1 MDSKFPIGVD
11 MTRVISTL
19 AEQIYDT
26 HLAFLRENVQNA
38 IDAIRIQARRDAAAS
53 RRDDYMVVI
62 EVSGTTVRI
71 SDNGIGMTL
80 DEQRTFFWTMGAS
93 GKNNKEARDAGCIGS
108 FGIGGFANAGVCT
121 SLKVTSR
128 SADARVAHW
137 TKFVF
142 ADLKTA
148 TASKLPEVKSGV
160 DRHFSG
166 RGTMLEAELKE
177 PPKVDELRRFI
188 QDCVRYADERVTFN
202 GQVISRQKLSVQ
214 NAAAGTLTL
223 LTRGSTETLQPAAE
237 DRNRQRSRLQKISCR
252 WYEDA
257 EHTLYAELL
266 GMTVDGA
273 NARLGGYA
281 KIRRGNTEI
290 RRRGFKICSV
300 NNRTFTLSHPVPE
313 QLDLSGVIEAD
324 VLSPTAGRESLDEKS
339 ESLLS
344 AICNLLRD
352 EAASRIL
359 ESSDRIAQYPE
370 IYNYITLRPER
381 LHMLGMVKVP
391 LTGGDESTL
400 EAIKSEA
407 AKGIKIFFSR
417 ERNGIVASHLKAAG
431 SIVVELPTDY
441 QRGKPIRQYL
451 ETLCKAA
458 SADDQVQCV
467 EDYPDS
473 SFTKFDRI
481 FLNELEEVIISS
493 YNIATVT
500 MHAGKLSSDLAA
512 YATNA
517 SEGKLELYVDLRHP
531 QVTKLHGMPA
541 TMMGTAA
548 RFFCMELIGE
558 ALRRASPR
566 FYSDGSSAFAK
577 FFKNRAEEWILV
589 RGEIIEFGRRDI
601 HDIGRDDVWTPEPG
615 HAPKIVYCR
624 PGWYD
629 GFLGHYLRM
638 PGGLVKAYMNEIQ
651 DHPLRAAT
659 WIGNQIALIVSDGV
673 TTSYGIQ
680 IKLDSLVQDSDGG
693 RGRPGSTVIE
703 PRLLSIYGELY
714 FPIPKQIEPALIPA
728 RSETIRI
735 AVSYDMLE

>member
-62 EVSGTTVRI
+62 EVSGATVRI

-93 GKNNKEARDAGCIGS
+93 GKNNKEARDARRIGS

-166 RGTMLEAELKE
+166 RGTVLEAELKE

-202 GQVISRQKLSVQ
+202 GLLISRQKLSVQ
-214 NAAAGTLTL
+214 DAATGTLTL
-223 LTRGSTETLQPAAE
+223 LTRGSTETLQPAAG
-237 DRNRQRSRLQKISCR
+237 DRQRARLQKISCR

-300 NNRTFTLSHPVPE
+300 NNRSFTLSDPVPE
-313 QLDLSGVIEAD
+313 QLDLSGTIEA
-324 VLSPTAGRESLDEKS
+324 TR
-339 ESLLS
+339 S
-344 AICNLLRD
+344 ARRRD
-352 EAASRIL
+352 ASRWTRNRNRCCPRFPACSGTRRPAGFSKL
-359 ESSDRIAQYPE
+359 NRIAQYPE
-370 IYNYITLRPER
+370 IYKYITLRPER
-381 LHMLGMVKVP
+381 LHMLGMVRVP

-400 EAIKSEA
+400 EAIKIEA
-407 AKGIKIFFSR
+407 AKGIKFSSPG
-417 ERNGIVASHLKAAG
+417 NATAS
-431 SIVVELPTDY
+431 S
-441 QRGKPIRQYL
+441 
-451 ETLCKAA
+451 
-458 SADDQVQCV
+458 
-467 EDYPDS
+467 
-473 SFTKFDRI
+473 
-481 FLNELEEVIISS
+481 
-493 YNIATVT
+493 
-500 MHAGKLSSDLAA
+500 
-512 YATNA
+512 
-517 SEGKLELYVDLRHP
+517 
-531 QVTKLHGMPA
+531 
-541 TMMGTAA
+541 
-548 RFFCMELIGE
+548 
-558 ALRRASPR
+558 RR
-566 FYSDGSSAFAK
+566 
-577 FFKNRAEEWILV
+577 
-589 RGEIIEFGRRDI
+589 
-601 HDIGRDDVWTPEPG
+601 T
-615 HAPKIVYCR
+615 
-624 PGWYD
+624 
-629 GFLGHYLRM
+629 
-638 PGGLVKAYMNEIQ
+638 
-651 DHPLRAAT
+651 
-659 WIGNQIALIVSDGV
+659 
-673 TTSYGIQ
+673 
-680 IKLDSLVQDSDGG
+680 
-693 RGRPGSTVIE
+693 
-703 PRLLSIYGELY
+703 
-714 FPIPKQIEPALIPA
+714 
-728 RSETIRI
+728 
-735 AVSYDMLE
+735 